1 MKKISLLFS
10 ISILIFFAAG
20 AYAKVLKQLDL
31 PADWKINSVVNVPVE
46 NMEVSSFLKQSIT
59 TPDGNL
65 EINYY
70 DCKTSETSSKLF
82 RRFFEQKQ
90 AAYLNGGMLYTLSGD
105 AIAVKN
111 TLRFLGLPLLEQ
123 VKTTFPDIAE
133 ISNVTL
139 INESFLEKAPLDAA
153 VSAFGIKLKS
163 AKTQLFTF
171 ENSKARLQVTYF
183 LAENKAEARSGYQTA
198 RLKKSNE
205 LINFMFAEDFL
216 IQLEWVK

>member
-31 PADWKINSVVNVPVE
+31 PADWKINSVVNVPAE
-46 NMEVSSFLKQSIT
+46 NIEVASFLKQSIT
-59 TPDGNL
+59 TPDGDL
-65 EINYY
+65 EVNYY
-70 DCKTSETSSKLF
+70 DCKTLDNSLKLF
-82 RRFFEQKQ
+82 RRFFEQKKPAFIDQ
-90 AAYLNGGMLYTLSGD
+90 GMLYTLSGD

-123 VKTTFPDIAE
+123 VKTVFSDITE
-133 ISNVTL
+133 INNVTL
-139 INESFLEKAPLDAA
+139 VSESFLEKEQMNTA
-153 VSAFGIKLKS
+153 VSTFGIKLKS

-171 ENSKARLQVTYF
+171 DNSKARLQVTYF
-183 LAENKAEARSGYQTA
+183 LTENKTEARSGYQTA